1 MSYIVVGNSAAGLFA
16 VEEIRRHDTRSE
28 LIVLTAEQ
36 EPSYSRCLTTYFLA
50 GDIPVSQLYLRNA
63 DSAQQLNLKIVYGVK
78 VNWIDPTHQIVR
90 STDGR
95 EWHYSKLLLA
105 MGSSAHKPSIPGGN
119 LPEVFTLRTMEDA
132 LAINKVLEQ
141 GAQKAV
147 VIGGGLVSLKSA
159 YALKKRGLEVTVV
172 VSSRQILSQMLDLKE
187 ANLIQEYLR
196 VNGLKFLLQTE
207 VLSITGESHV
217 QGVLTSPQT
226 ELAADMVIIGK
237 GVRPNIED
245 LSEFGFNI
253 GQGLQVD
260 SSLATN
266 LPNIYAA
273 GDIAETWDFVPQRFT
288 VNATWPN
295 ATTQGRIAGANMCG
309 GKEIYPGSLGLNSV
323 DFFGL
328 SAMSV
333 GITKFQDIK
342 ELENWEQEENLKMV
356 GDMPIYRKLIWQR
369 NVSGLTPN
377 SPQTQALREVNNSSL
392 TPIYILKGFV
402 LVGDTSQGGVLTAI
416 IKAGRPLTLAQRKLT
431 LGKRGHL
438 AVGMIKT

>member
-16 VEEIRRHDTRSE
+16 VEEIRRHDTQSE

-50 GDIPVSQLYLRNA
+50 GDIPVSQLYLRNT
-63 DSAQQLNLKIVYGVK
+63 DFAQRLNLKIVYGVK
-78 VNWIDPTHQIVR
+78 VNWIDPTLQIVR
-90 STDGR
+90 SADGR
-95 EWHYSKLLLA
+95 EGHYSKLLLA

-159 YALKKRGLEVTVV
+159 YALKKRGLDVTVV

-196 VNGLKFLLQTE
+196 VNGLKFLLQTD

-309 GKEIYPGSLGLNSV
+309 RKEFYAGSLGLNSV

-342 ELENWEQEENLKMV
+342 EPENWEQEENLKME
-356 GDMPIYRKLIWQR
+356 GDNPIYRKLIWQK
-369 NVSGLTPN
+369 NVSSLTLN
-377 SPQTQALREVNNSSL
+377 LREENNSSL
-392 TPIYILKGFV
+392 TPIQDSPLYILKGFV
-402 LVGDTSQGGVLTAI
+402 LIGDTSQGGVLTALV
-416 IKAGRPLTLAQRKLT
+416 KAGRPLTLAQRKLA
-431 LGKRGHL
+431 LGRRGQL
-438 AVGMIKT
+438 AVEIIK